1 MTLVKTSSPTTNQ
14 TTTSAPSKRHLDCSA
29 FTGQFTPLLCMSRN
43 PNKFL
48 EATMHRKSSLSL
60 FPRYRTCPMTYH
72 ELLYMQKALWP
83 WPFAALFPVVLV
95 AQSLFVLRSC
105 LSGTGCTVATEWLA
119 RARLSDHTAAG
130 VAFGSTQC
138 GPTPC
143 SSTIVVCP
151 GGPTATRQF
160 GKQGY

>member
-1 MTLVKTSSPTTNQ
+1 MTAVKTSSRSTNQ
-14 TTTSAPSKRHLDCSA
+14 TTTSAPSKRDLDCSES
-29 FTGQFTPLLCMSRN
+29 TGLFTPLLCMIRIPS
-43 PNKFL
+43 KFL
-48 EATMHRKSSLSL
+48 ETTMQRKSNLSL
-60 FPRYRTCPMTYH
+60 FPRYGTRPMTYH

-83 WPFAALFPVVLV
+83 QPFAALFPVVLV
-95 AQSLFVLRSC
+95 AQSLFVLHSY

-143 SSTIVVCP
+143 PSTIVVCP

-160 GKQGY
+160 GNQGY